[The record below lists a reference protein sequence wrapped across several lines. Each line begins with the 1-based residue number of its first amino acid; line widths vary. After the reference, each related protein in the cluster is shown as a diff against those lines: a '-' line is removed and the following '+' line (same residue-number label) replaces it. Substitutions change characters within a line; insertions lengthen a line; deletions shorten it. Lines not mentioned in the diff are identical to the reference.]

1 MATVSRELAPVVPV
15 AVPHARVLREAM
27 LLAFMLA
34 TAVPFAMRVA
44 DVRLAPMA
52 TLAALGDQRLFRLLT
67 GSAGLALIGC
77 QFMLPLLRRWGSRH
91 PHARLR
97 VVERLHTLNGAPL
110 LLVVLAH
117 TSGRPGRGVLTW
129 LLTALTAMLL
139 MAQAGQVLKA
149 QLWSRA
155 QPESHPSARD
165 LERNHA
171 ANGAD
176 GWVHQSG
183 LQLHVSL
190 AVLVLVLTA
199 FHVLSVLY
207 Y

>member
-1 MATVSRELAPVVPV
+1 MATASHKFTPIARVAAPQ
-15 AVPHARVLREAM
+15 ARVLREAIV
-27 LLAFMLA
+27 LTLMLA

-44 DVRLAPMA
+44 NVPLAPLA
-52 TLAALGDQRLFRLLT
+52 TLAAFGDQRLFRMLT
-67 GSAGLALIGC
+67 GSAGLALIGF
-77 QFMLPLLRRWGSRH
+77 QFMLPLLRRWETGRSL
-91 PHARLR
+91 ARR
-97 VVERLHTLNGAPL
+97 MERLHTLNGAPL

-117 TSGRPGRGVLTW
+117 TSGRPGRGVLAW

-149 QLWSRA
+149 YVWWRA
-155 QPESHPSARD
+155 QPESHPSALD

>member
-1 MATVSRELAPVVPV
+1 MATASRELTPAAPV
-15 AVPHARVLREAM
+15 AVPHARVLREAI
-27 LLAFMLA
+27 LLTFMLA
-34 TAVPFAMRVA
+34 AAVPFAMRVA
-44 DVRLAPMA
+44 DVRFAPLAS
-52 TLAALGDQRLFRLLT
+52 LAAFGDQRLFRLLT
-67 GSAGLALIGC
+67 GGAGLALIGC
-77 QFMLPLLRRWGSRH
+77 QFMLPLLRRFGRRY
-91 PHARLR
+91 PRARSW
-97 VVERLHTLNGAPL
+97 VGQLHTLNGAPL

-117 TSGRPGRGVLTW
+117 TGGRPGRGALAW

-139 MAQAGQVLKA
+139 TAQAGHVLKA
-149 QLWSRA
+149 HLWWRA

-165 LERNHA
+165 LERNAA
-171 ANGAD
+171 ANGVD

>member
-1 MATVSRELAPVVPV
+1 MATVSHELNPAAPV
-15 AVPHARVLREAM
+15 AIPHARVLREAI
-27 LLAFMLA
+27 LFAFMLA

-44 DVRLAPMA
+44 DVRFAPLA
-52 TLAALGDQRLFRLLT
+52 TLAALSDQRLFRILT
-67 GSAGLALIGC
+67 GSTGLAFIAC
-77 QFMLPLLRRWGSRH
+77 QFMLPLLRRCGGN
-91 PHARLR
+91 HARAR
-97 VVERLHTLNGAPL
+97 SCMERLHTLNGAPL

-117 TSGRPGRGVLTW
+117 TSGRPGRGALAW

-149 QLWSRA
+149 HLSWRA

-165 LERNHA
+165 LERNDA